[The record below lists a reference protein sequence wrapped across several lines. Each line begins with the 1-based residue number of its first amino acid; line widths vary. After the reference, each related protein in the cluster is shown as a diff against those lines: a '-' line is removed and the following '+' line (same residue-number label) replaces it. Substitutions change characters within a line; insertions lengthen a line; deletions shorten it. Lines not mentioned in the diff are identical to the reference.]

1 MGRRSRAW
9 AAVLAALVATGVL
22 LVAGCQQF
30 TALPA
35 LQEGVGDQVTDFQA
49 FNKAFLEWCADEW
62 KGNPDEAGP

>member
-1 MGRRSRAW
+1 VLLAV
-9 AAVLAALVATGVL
+9 VLAGGVVV
-22 LVAGCQQF
+22 VAGCQQF

-49 FNKAFLEWCADEW
+49 FNKAFLEWCVDEW